1 VSKFC
6 PHGVFLPGPR
16 EAAVKS
22 ALTFTAKNAMA
33 RWLHRHRRVFL
44 KETRMSVNNIS
55 SNNAGALLQAFTQRK
70 QDLASLAS
78 ALGSGD
84 VASAQTALSAFQQDL
99 QNLPSQAQD
108 PATQSALASDLKLLQ
123 SDLNSNNV
131 SDARNVFSNLLQDLQ
146 NVQHGHRHHGHQ
158 QYTNHNSNSWPN
170 SLTPD
175 ANPIINISA

>member
-1 VSKFC
+1 
-6 PHGVFLPGPR
+6 
-16 EAAVKS
+16 
-22 ALTFTAKNAMA
+22 MA
-33 RWLHRHRRVFL
+33 FSCRGDVTRPSSMLLRLQQKAEWTGGCISIVELFL

-131 SDARNVFSNLLQDLQ
+131 SDARNVFNNLLQDLQ
-146 NVQHGHRHHGHQ
+146 SVQHGHRHHGHQ
-158 QYTNHNSNSWPN
+158 QYTTHG
-170 SLTPD
+170 
-175 ANPIINISA
+175 